1 MVGVRAVLWD
11 MDGTLVDSEKLW
23 DVSLSALYES
33 YGGVLSRETRTA
45 LVGASAEE
53 TMQTAYAELGLDPD
67 PVAMTESIRWLHDHT
82 ADLFDDGLPWCP
94 GAREMLEAL
103 AAERMP
109 TALVTNTAR
118 QLAERAL
125 DSIGRH
131 YFSVTVC
138 GDEVPSG
145 KPAPDPYLRAADLLG
160 LPPSE
165 CLAVEDSVTGAAAAE
180 RAGCAVLIVPNEV
193 PVPGGLR
200 RRHVDSLAALDVAGL
215 RRIYHEID
223 AELPDRTA

>member
-1 MVGVRAVLWD
+1 MLWD

-33 YGGVLSRETRTA
+33 FGREMSRETRTA
-45 LVGASAEE
+45 LVGASAED
-53 TMQTAYAELGLDPD
+53 TMVAVYTELGLELDPD
-67 PVAMTESIRWLHDHT
+67 AMKESIRWLHEHT
-82 ADLFDDGLPWCP
+82 AGLFADGLPWCA
-94 GAREMLEAL
+94 GAREMLEAVK
-103 AAERMP
+103 ADGTPM
-109 TALVTNTAR
+109 ALVTNTDR
-118 QLAERAL
+118 HLAERAL
-125 DSIGRH
+125 DTIGRH
-131 YFSVTVC
+131 HFAVTVC

-145 KPAPDPYLRAADLLG
+145 KPAPDPYLRAAELLEVA
-160 LPPSE
+160 PAE

-200 RRHVDSLAALDVAGL
+200 RRHIGSLADLDVDGL

-223 AELPDRTA
+223 DEVRHRSA